1 MTDGRAAV
9 VLRPSVAAWDPR
21 PAREPGATK
30 KRRARE
36 ALVALVSARY
46 GVEASAAAEA
56 LAVAASWEE
65 IQLWTRRA
73 HYQPSW
79 EAVLEGRPLRG
90 VRLVSLEDLF
100 AAAIGNP
107 LETWCLRAY
116 FTSRGDELRDTE
128 TILWEAPWLREN
140 SFLVGGLIA
149 DLQSYRTALLS
160 CESECLARDLQAAV
174 TSKWLWFTLYN
185 PAGAVTG

>member
-1 MTDGRAAV
+1 MARGSDAV
-9 VLRPSVAAWDPR
+9 VLRRAVASWEPR
-21 PAREPGATK
+21 PAREGTAK
-30 KRRARE
+30 KRRAKE
-36 ALVALVSARY
+36 ALVGLVASRY
-46 GVEASAAAEA
+46 GVEASAAAES
-56 LAVAASWEE
+56 LAAAASSEQ

-79 EAVLEGRPLRG
+79 EAVLEGPPLRG
-90 VRLVSLEDLF
+90 IKLVSLEDLF
-100 AAAIGNP
+100 VAAIGNP

-116 FTSRGDELRDTE
+116 FTSRGDDLRDTE

-140 SFLVGGLIA
+140 SALVGGLIA

-160 CESECLARDLQAAV
+160 CESESLARGLQAAV
-174 TSKWLWFTLYN
+174 TSERLWFMLYN

>member
-1 MTDGRAAV
+1 MARDRDAV
-9 VLRPSVAAWDPR
+9 VLRRAVATWEPR
-21 PAREPGATK
+21 PARESGAAK
-30 KRRARE
+30 KRQARE
-36 ALVALVSARY
+36 ALVALVAGRY
-46 GVEASAAAEA
+46 GAEASAAAET
-56 LAVAASWEE
+56 LVWAASWQE
-65 IQLWTRRA
+65 IHLWTRRA
-73 HYQPSW
+73 HYQPTW
-79 EAVLEGRPLRG
+79 EAVLEGHPLRG
-90 VRLVSLEDLF
+90 VRLVRLEDLF

-140 SFLVGGLIA
+140 STLVGGLIG

-160 CESECLARDLQAAV
+160 CESESLARGLQAAV
-174 TSKWLWFTLYN
+174 SSEWLWFTLYN